1 MVGQFGAVTKD
12 GASRRFAAAIHTAV
26 TRLRYTESM
35 TAPCF
40 DTVILSD
47 LHLGSEI
54 SRARAAL
61 AMLKETSFR
70 RLILLGDIF
79 CDLNFRR
86 LKKQHWQFLSYIR
99 KLSNPKRH
107 VEVVWVEGNHDQG
120 LSEVMSHLVGVEVH
134 QEYEWNFRGVRHLA
148 IHGHQFD
155 RFTLNNV
162 VLSRALTSLY
172 LRLQKLD
179 SRQGATRLLERLD
192 TKWLRLTPKVAQGA
206 LAHARA
212 RRAERVFC
220 GHTHEPLRL
229 EENGIEY
236 FNTGC
241 WTQPQA
247 TYITIDQEGVQIREY
262 NERID
267 DNHSGEKRGA
277 PVAEAADLADA
288 AGLRADEEYES
299 VPG

>member
-1 MVGQFGAVTKD
+1 MN
-12 GASRRFAAAIHTAV
+12 
-26 TRLRYTESM
+26 
-35 TAPCF
+35 APCF

-47 LHLGSEI
+47 LHLGSEL
-54 SRARAAL
+54 SRAKAAL
-61 AMLKETSFR
+61 AMLKENSFR

-134 QEYEWNFRGVRHLA
+134 QQYEWSFRGIRHLA

-155 RFTLNNV
+155 RFTLHNV

-179 SRQGATRLLERLD
+179 SRQGASRFLERLD
-192 TKWLRLTPKVAQGA
+192 TKWLRLTPKVAKGA
-206 LAHARA
+206 IAQARA
-212 RRAERVFC
+212 RHADRVFC
-220 GHTHEPLRL
+220 GHTHEPLHL
-229 EENGIEY
+229 EEDGVEY

-241 WTQPQA
+241 WTQPKA
-247 TYITIDQEGVQIREY
+247 TYVTIDKEGVQIREY
-262 NERID
+262 DKRLD
-267 DNHSGEKRGA
+267 HSDSGEERGA
-277 PVAEAADLADA
+277 SFAGPADLAYT
-288 AGLRADEEYES
+288 AGLLSDEEYES